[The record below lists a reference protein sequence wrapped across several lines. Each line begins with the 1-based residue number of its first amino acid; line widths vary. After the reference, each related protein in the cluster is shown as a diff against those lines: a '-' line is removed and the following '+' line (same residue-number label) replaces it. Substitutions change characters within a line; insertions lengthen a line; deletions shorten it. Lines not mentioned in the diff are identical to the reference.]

1 MAIALHNM
9 PVQVAPPLRTCFP
22 ILSPTPCVCA
32 CVRFAFLAQSAAVQ
46 GASGAVETM
55 SSPVHFQPVEST
67 PSLDC
72 DNSSPR
78 HTTSAAM
85 LAPTPV
91 RAASSSAS
99 MGTSLAPSAVTPLP
113 SSPEGVGATTWV
125 LRRSSTS
132 VAPESDTR
140 GDVNSPDVTTL
151 STHATPSVAS
161 SAQASPRLAVRRHM
175 LSVGDKESS
184 AERLKRALEVSS
196 RAPGLPLPTQPPALT
211 TGVVAEEGQPS
222 PPPSPTPH
230 LAVIGATSSLRQAIV
245 NQISAASSS
254 DLLADASSGNSTP
267 RRSQNTRGS
276 VAAVSGDDGGGG
288 GARARRGGG
297 GGRRSIVV
305 IVQPTLWSRLLGGTV
320 DYNNLESA
328 FLISSVLVLISGMV
342 STGGGGCHARA
353 HAW

>member
-9 PVQVAPPLRTCFP
+9 PVQVAPPLRTCFLM
-22 ILSPTPCVCA
+22 LSPTPFVCLCVCL
-32 CVRFAFLAQSAAVQ
+32 AFLAQFAAVQ

-72 DNSSPR
+72 DHSNPR
-78 HTTSAAM
+78 HTTTAAM

-113 SSPEGVGATTWV
+113 SSPEGLGATTWV
-125 LRRSSTS
+125 RRRSSTS
-132 VAPESDTR
+132 VAPESDAR
-140 GDVNSPDVTTL
+140 DDVNSPDATAL
-151 STHATPSVAS
+151 PGHATPSVAS

-175 LSVGDKESS
+175 LSMGYKESS
-184 AERLKRALEVSS
+184 AERLKRALEEST
-196 RAPGLPLPTQPPALT
+196 RAPGLPLL
-211 TGVVAEEGQPS
+211 
-222 PPPSPTPH
+222 
-230 LAVIGATSSLRQAIV
+230 
-245 NQISAASSS
+245 NQIAAASSS

-267 RRSQNTRGS
+267 RRSQNTRES
-276 VAAVSGDDGGGG
+276 VAAVSGDDDGGG

-297 GGRRSIVV
+297 GGCRSIVV

-342 STGGGGCHARA
+342 STWVRGGCHARA
-353 HAW
+353 RAW